1 MVRNEKDNLKAL
13 LNYWIAHNQDHSIE
27 FREWAEK
34 AKTMGEQQVADDIM
48 EAVAEMEK
56 ATALF
61 SKCLKNLEAEGK

>member
-34 AKTMGEQQVADDIM
+34 AKTMGEQQVAADIL

-61 SKCLKNLEAEGK
+61 SKSLKSLGVEGK